1 MPPGLLIGIFE
12 MATVRQI
19 LVTKGSHVESINP
32 NDTVYDAIK
41 KMADKKIGAL
51 VVMDGENVVG
61 MITERHYVR
70 HVFLEEKASP
80 NTLIKEIMTTE
91 VIYAQPDLL
100 VEECMAVMIH
110 KHVRHLPVREN
121 DHLVGL
127 VTIGDL
133 ARAFIGEQKKTIEQL
148 ESYVGH

>member
-1 MPPGLLIGIFE
+1 

-19 LVTKGSHVESINP
+19 LVTKGSHVESIDP

-70 HVFLEEKASP
+70 NVVLKEKA
-80 NTLIKEIMTTE
+80 
-91 VIYAQPDLL
+91 
-100 VEECMAVMIH
+100 
-110 KHVRHLPVREN
+110 
-121 DHLVGL
+121 
-127 VTIGDL
+127 
-133 ARAFIGEQKKTIEQL
+133 
-148 ESYVGH
+148 